1 MMGRPTKYTPELVV
15 KAKTYLDN
23 YSTVVPTVEDFA
35 LYLDINRDTVYD
47 WKNKHDEF
55 SDIVDKVLHVQASK
69 LIDGSLRGEL
79 NSSIS
84 KLILSGKHNYVEKK
98 EVDNNI
104 TGDVSFINSVP
115 RVKNEDSQS
124 T

>member
-1 MMGRPTKYTPELVV
+1 MGRPTKMTPELIV
-15 KAKTYLDN
+15 KAKQYLDN
-23 YSTVVPTVEDFA
+23 YDTVIPTIEGFA
-35 LYLDINRDTVYD
+35 LFLDINRDTVYD
-47 WKNKHDEF
+47 WRKKHDEF
-55 SDIVDKVLHVQASK
+55 SDIVDKILAVQASK
-69 LIDGSLRGEL
+69 LIDGSLRGQL

-115 RVKNEDSQS
+115 RVKSEDSQS